1 MSLAFLEGLV
11 VLIPSEKNMVDVA
24 FCVCARGRATFDN
37 HILVKAANSIF
48 WEEKLNTMMSLK
60 IIATTN
66 DVVARV
72 DVNSFGDSN
81 RHDCDLIW
89 FDLALCLVLVLGG
102 D

>member
-1 MSLAFLEGLV
+1 MSLGGLV
-11 VLIPSEKNMVDVA
+11 FLIPSEKNMVDAA

-37 HILVKAANSIF
+37 HILVKAANSIY
-48 WEEKLNTMMSLK
+48 WEDKFNTMMSLK
-60 IIATTN
+60 IIATTK
-66 DVVARV
+66 DAVARF
-72 DVNSFGDSN
+72 DVNSFVDSN